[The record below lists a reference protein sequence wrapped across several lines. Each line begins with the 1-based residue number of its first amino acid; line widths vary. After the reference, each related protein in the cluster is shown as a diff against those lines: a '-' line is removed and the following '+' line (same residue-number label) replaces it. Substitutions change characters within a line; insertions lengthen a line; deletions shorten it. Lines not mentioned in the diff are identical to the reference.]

1 MAGVKRTTILLLSG
15 STRAGSTNSAALRT
29 IHRLAPPNLRTILY
43 EGLVHLPAF
52 VPDIDDSAAPA
63 AVQELRQQI
72 DGADAL
78 LISTPEYAGTLPG
91 SLKNLID
98 WTIPTG
104 DLYHKPVA
112 WLNVAAPG
120 RGAGVIDTL
129 NIVLGFATAEIIE
142 AACRSVFVGRQ
153 ALGEDGLVADPGIRA
168 ALLNVLMRIAEH
180 VQAGQA

>member
-1 MAGVKRTTILLLSG
+1 MKTTTILLLSG
-15 STRAGSTNSAALRT
+15 STRTGSTNSAALRT
-29 IHRLAPPNLRTILY
+29 IDKLAPPTLQTILY
-43 EGLVHLPAF
+43 GGLVDLPAF
-52 VPDIDDSAAPA
+52 IPDIDDAETPA
-63 AVQELRQQI
+63 TVVELRRQI

-129 NIVLGFATAEIIE
+129 KIVLGFATAEIIE
-142 AACRSVFVGRQ
+142 PACHSVFIGRQ
-153 ALGEDGLVADPGIRA
+153 ALGADGLVADPESRA
-168 ALLNVLMRIAEH
+168 ALLDVLMRIAEH
-180 VQAGQA
+180 LQSRQA